1 MSRHDSF
8 KFKHTTDPGP
18 FIQIAVPAKNDQC
31 LVGFEPLHAK
41 VRINNN
47 NNSSS
52 SYSVINVAT
61 HHFYRSLFLT

>member
-8 KFKHTTDPGP
+8 KFKYKTDGGS
-18 FIQIAVPAKNDQC
+18 FIQIAVPAKSDQC

-41 VRINNN
+41 VLINN

-52 SYSVINVAT
+52 SYSQ
-61 HHFYRSLFLT
+61 